1 MTTKKTGRPGRGRVP
16 NDPLDWVEG
25 VGKTSSEENAT
36 VTQSVATVADE
47 QENVSAAPVQ
57 TQTLIERKQEKT
69 MSETKHIEQA
79 GRCEAIGE
87 IRRVAEAVRNGNLEV
102 RADVSEMKGE
112 CAEVAETVND
122 MLAHFQQQRS
132 RDFQI

>member
-25 VGKTSSEENAT
+25 VDQTSSEEIAT
-36 VTQSVATVADE
+36 VTQPVADK
-47 QENVSAAPVQ
+47 QENVSAAAVQ

-69 MSETKHIEQA
+69 MSETKHIEQS

-87 IRRVAEAVRNGNLEV
+87 IRRVA
-102 RADVSEMKGE
+102 
-112 CAEVAETVND
+112 
-122 MLAHFQQQRS
+122 
-132 RDFQI
+132 